1 VTNQVLGIY
10 KKTDFSNNIEV
21 GTPDPTRY
29 HDASSIEL
37 KGVHGNMTSRMRAN
51 TKFSLPGVIVPR
63 ATQHGASLGND
74 HERPMEIVI
83 DPEFTGGQLVIDLEK
98 IRRNPD
104 AMVSAYNKAK
114 RKGYSDASDTVIEA
128 YGEFAKTLTKQDI
141 PEAPREREA
150 PVEMPHA
157 YVVPKAP
164 TGVTKAAS
172 FTKKSPRVYVDPDAA
187 TAGGRYEQDAGPT
200 EAVVARE
207 VRSLY
212 DQINQV
218 PQVAGYAVHNQPKAM
233 TQVLFELP
241 VPGQPGRSMGRFSAQ
256 YHHVIVEDKTMVLVY
271 DHSQPS
277 QSVYFPE
284 PIPDPGNDDDTM
296 AIAVCVIGEV
306 NKLYRA
312 WPTTVTFKHRNEQFC
327 VLQVEFIK
335 DIPKD

>member
-1 VTNQVLGIY
+1 
-10 KKTDFSNNIEV
+10 
-21 GTPDPTRY
+21 
-29 HDASSIEL
+29 
-37 KGVHGNMTSRMRAN
+37 MTSRMRAN
-51 TKFSLPGVIVPR
+51 TKFTLPGVIVPR
-63 ATQHGASLGND
+63 ATMHGASLGND
-74 HERPMEIVI
+74 HERPPEIVI

-104 AMVSAYNKAK
+104 LMVAAYNRAK
-114 RKGYSDASDTVIEA
+114 RKGYTDNSDTVIET
-128 YGEFAKTLTKQDI
+128 YGEFAKPLTKQDI
-141 PEAPREREA
+141 PEAPVERQA

-164 TGVTKAAS
+164 SGVAKTAS
-172 FTKKSPRVYVDPDAA
+172 FTKKAPPVFVDPDSS
-187 TAGGRYEQDAGPT
+187 TERGGYSASSADVAYQEVGNQSQS
-200 EAVVARE
+200 VVARE
-207 VRSLY
+207 VRTLY
-212 DQINQV
+212 DQINQA
-218 PQVAGYAVHNQPKAM
+218 PQVAGYPVHNQTKAM

-284 PIPDPGNDDDTM
+284 PIPDPNNDDESM
-296 AIAVCVIGEV
+296 AIAVCVIGPV